1 MDRKTTPSNTSK
13 GTLKKRILMLAENS
27 ARLQYFMT
35 PIMSEA
41 EAEAIASSI
50 TSKSDI
56 AYWEKVKQMDSKVM
70 GAIQN
75 IQGLSFELMMHKSN
89 LRGYI
94 LLWNAIETS
103 ELLANSILQ
112 EIPNKD
118 ERKEIS
124 KRALNQAFR
133 PTEILLSK
141 TSVDEEGY
149 IELSIDFEKE
159 IYSKE
164 VDDYIPSRRQSLQF
178 AMDRVREDVIDRA
191 TTLKSWIAALRDY
204 MKRNSFN
211 LKVYKEKIDSIE
223 DLALSDVVNWSK
235 YLESQ
240 KNFNYIYD
248 NSTLIDS
255 IKQDYSIVPDLHE
268 LKHSKDQ
275 YEWFTVQ
282 FLSDK
287 KWQEGRKK

>member
-35 PIMSEA
+35 PIIDEA
-41 EAEAIASSI
+41 EAEVIASSI

-211 LKVYKEKIDSIE
+211 LKVYKEKIDNIE
-223 DLALSDVVNWSK
+223 DLALSDVVSWSK